1 MKERY
6 GDNIP
11 LDEIVISPVSI
22 FESEL
27 LTAVKTK

>member
-11 LDEIVISPVSI
+11 LEELVISPEQI
-22 FESEL
+22 FKSNL
-27 LTAVKTK
+27 LETVVEK